1 MTPNI
6 AGLGASG
13 LLNSAEDILW
23 RRGVGRRM
31 KNTIKIRLLPLVLI
45 VTLLLTSAVACVQIN
60 RPAVSFS
67 TTPVPVGNVI
77 VSYSSFS
84 PSNIVVASGTS
95 VTWTNQDKVSYFI
108 VGNDQSFAFTLPAE
122 GSFSVTFTDTGVFNY
137 HCEIHPY
144 MQGTIT
150 VVNGAGV

>member
-1 MTPNI
+1 
-6 AGLGASG
+6 
-13 LLNSAEDILW
+13 
-23 RRGVGRRM
+23 M
-31 KNTIKIRLLPLVLI
+31 KSTIKIRLLALVLI

-77 VSYSSFS
+77 VSDCSFS

-108 VGNDQSFAFTLPAE
+108 VDNDQSFAFTLPAE

-150 VVNGAGV
+150 VVNGVGV